1 MKNLAWHQRDYDLT
15 ADLRHCKYLN
25 VDLSKTYCLLTVF
38 YVFLSEVPVPA
49 PVWRLLQVWLDARL
63 PGYRRCP
70 SSHHLGTR
78 PIGRLAW
85 SRRCKCGATFHHAPP
100 VATGQPALDPSISQS
115 IDKYVTKYATVFW
128 WQWKRIAPDTLG
140 RLEATCLVV
149 DEQLYWI
156 IAPFDQHN
164 LIGLARHPVGEGGSY
179 TRSGAGLDPHAKCEG
194 VHLWQALCDAAIQV
208 VGSLREAEF
217 KLLRRLEVSSSCNDA
232 VGATEEKGEGDNA
245 TWSG

>member
-49 PVWRLLQVWLDARL
+49 PGWRLLQVWLDARL

-78 PIGRLAW
+78 PIGHLAW

-115 IDKYVTKYATVFW
+115 IDKYFTKYVCSVLVTVKENCSRYFGETGSHLPCRW
-128 WQWKRIAPDTLG
+128 WAALLDYCPIRSAQSHWPGPAPRRRRGFLYQEWRWTWS
-140 RLEATCLVV
+140 TCRV
-149 DEQLYWI
+149 WRRTS
-156 IAPFDQHN
+156 
-164 LIGLARHPVGEGGSY
+164 LA
-179 TRSGAGLDPHAKCEG
+179 
-194 VHLWQALCDAAIQV
+194 
-208 VGSLREAEF
+208 GSLWCGHTG
-217 KLLRRLEVSSSCNDA
+217 S
-232 VGATEEKGEGDNA
+232 
-245 TWSG
+245 